1 MDKLLRQSTLAWPG
15 ASRYKAALQAAINEQ
30 RARSRPAGTAT
41 TEWVPLEDQIHRWWA
56 QLPPVIQARRFQI
69 TEITAAL
76 RGRYRPRPSP
86 AHVASVLRDLG
97 WREVRDWT
105 SQGLG
110 RRYWLPTRHNGK
122 PVRP

>member
-1 MDKLLRQSTLAWPG
+1 MDKLARHMTWGWSG
-15 ASRYKAALQAAINEQ
+15 ASRYKAALQAAANEQ
-30 RARSRPAGTAT
+30 RARSRPTAT
-41 TEWVPLEDQIHRWWA
+41 PEWVSLEVQIRRWWA
-56 QLPPVIQARRFQI
+56 QLPPVIRTRRFQI
-69 TEITAAL
+69 TEIAAAL

-110 RRYWLPTRHNGK
+110 RRYWLPPQHNGK
-122 PVRP
+122 PV